1 MNWIVILSR
10 LTKQQIAQIFIQ
22 FIPLRLPKYHLTWCR
37 LLKSTRFRWL
47 IYLPTLQPIIT
58 IMTHI
63 ILLKKHS
70 IIKLFRLIHHFHFMI
85 FCRQDIQPKFIM
97 FVLLIH
103 FIFFVLLDF
112 LNVLLSGVFTNSLE
126 KLLLCLLL
134 LLALKFKG
142 LLLLLLLFG
151 SLLLLY

>member
-1 MNWIVILSR
+1 M
-10 LTKQQIAQIFIQ
+10 TKQQITRIFIQ
-22 FIPLRLPKYHLTWCR
+22 LIPLRLPKYHLTWCR
-37 LLKSTRFRWL
+37 LLKSRFRWL

-85 FCRQDIQPKFIM
+85 FRRQDIQPKLIM

-103 FIFFVLLDF
+103 FIFFILLYFFDI
-112 LNVLLSGVFTNSLE
+112 LLSGIFTDSLE

-134 LLALKFKG
+134 FLGLKFEG
-142 LLLLLLLFG
+142 LLLLRLLLVVVVLLFG
-151 SLLLLY
+151 GLFLLY